1 MILPSAEDLK
11 PDFLFNRAAETDI
24 HEVRSW
30 NSELTVLVVEDD
42 EILQESF
49 QQMLSYLFAEVE
61 AAVDGQDVLDQWV
74 KKPYDIVFTDL
85 NMSRMSSFR
94 LIQKNRQQSPQQVTI
109 IIGAYEDE
117 IFQQVLAVQEVK
129 YLIKPVGFEGLL
141 NVLISVLS
149 KSSFRASRLL
159 RQ

>member
-30 NSELTVLVVEDD
+30 TSELNVLVVEDD

-85 NMSRMSSFR
+85 NMSRMSGFR
-94 LIQKNRQQSPQQVTI
+94 LIQKIRQQSPQQVTI
-109 IIGAYEDE
+109 VIGAYEDE

-129 YLIKPVGFEGLL
+129 YLIKPIGFEGLL

>member
-30 NSELTVLVVEDD
+30 TSELTVLVVEDD

-49 QQMLSYLFAEVE
+49 QQMLGYLFAEVE

-85 NMSRMSSFR
+85 NMPRMSGFR
-94 LIQKNRQQSPQQVTI
+94 LIQKIRQQSPQQVTI
-109 IIGAYEDE
+109 VIGAYEDE
-117 IFQQVLAVQEVK
+117 IF
-129 YLIKPVGFEGLL
+129 
-141 NVLISVLS
+141 
-149 KSSFRASRLL
+149 
-159 RQ
+159 

>member
-85 NMSRMSSFR
+85 NMSRMSGFR

-109 IIGAYEDE
+109 VIGAYEDE
-117 IFQQVLAVQEVK
+117 IFQQVLAVQELK

-141 NVLISVLS
+141 KVLISVCQNFPLEH
-149 KSSFRASRLL
+149 
-159 RQ
+159 QGY

>member
-1 MILPSAEDLK
+1 MILLSAEDLK
-11 PDFLFNRAAETDI
+11 PDFLFNRAAETHI

-30 NSELTVLVVEDD
+30 TSELTVLVVEDD

-49 QQMLSYLFAEVE
+49 QQMLGYLFAEVE

-85 NMSRMSSFR
+85 NMPRMSGFR
-94 LIQKNRQQSPQQVTI
+94 LIQKIRQQSPQQVTI
-109 IIGAYEDE
+109 VIGAYEDE

-129 YLIKPVGFEGLL
+129 YLIKPIGFEGLL

>member
-30 NSELTVLVVEDD
+30 TSELTVLVVEDD

-49 QQMLSYLFAEVE
+49 QQMLGYLFAEVE

-85 NMSRMSSFR
+85 NMPRMSGFR
-94 LIQKNRQQSPQQVTI
+94 LIQKIRQQSPQQVTI
-109 IIGAYEDE
+109 VISAYEDE
-117 IFQQVLAVQEVK
+117 IFQQVLATQEVK
-129 YLIKPVGFEGLL
+129 YLIKPVGFVGLPNL
-141 NVLISVLS
+141 LISVCQNLS
-149 KSSFRASRLL
+149 LA
-159 RQ
+159 RQGY

>member
-30 NSELTVLVVEDD
+30 TSELTVLVVEDD

-49 QQMLSYLFAEVE
+49 QQMLSYLLAEVE

-85 NMSRMSSFR
+85 NMPRMSGFR
-94 LIQKNRQQSPQQVTI
+94 LIQKIRQQSPQQVTI
-109 IIGAYEDE
+109 VISAYEDE
-117 IFQQVLAVQEVK
+117 IFQQVLATQEVK
-129 YLIKPVGFEGLL
+129 YLIKPVGFVGLP
-141 NVLISVLS
+141 NVLISVYQNLP
-149 KSSFRASRLL
+149 
-159 RQ
+159 

>member
-1 MILPSAEDLK
+1 MILLSAEDLK

-30 NSELTVLVVEDD
+30 TSELTVLVVEDD

-49 QQMLSYLFAEVE
+49 QQMLGYLFAEVE
-61 AAVDGQDVLDQWV
+61 AAVDGQDVPDQWV

-85 NMSRMSSFR
+85 NMSRMSGCR

-109 IIGAYEDE
+109 VIGAYEDE

-129 YLIKPVGFEGLL
+129 YLIKPIGFEGLL

-159 RQ
+159 RH

>member
-1 MILPSAEDLK
+1 MILLSAEDLK

-30 NSELTVLVVEDD
+30 TSELTVLVVEDD

-49 QQMLSYLFAEVE
+49 QQMLGYLFAEVE

-85 NMSRMSSFR
+85 NMPRMSGFR
-94 LIQKNRQQSPQQVTI
+94 LIQKIRQQSPQQVTI
-109 IIGAYEDE
+109 VIGAYEV
-117 IFQQVLAVQEVK
+117 FQQVLAVQEVK
-129 YLIKPVGFEGLL
+129 YLIKPIGFEGLL

>member
-1 MILPSAEDLK
+1 MILLSAEDLK

-30 NSELTVLVVEDD
+30 TSELTVLVVEDD

-49 QQMLSYLFAEVE
+49 QQMLGYLFAEVE

-85 NMSRMSSFR
+85 NMPRMSGFR
-94 LIQKNRQQSPQQVTI
+94 LIQKIRQQSPQQVTI
-109 IIGAYEDE
+109 VIGSYEDE

-129 YLIKPVGFEGLL
+129 YLIKLIGFEGLL